1 MTDNIREFP
10 PELLTQSKKERLD
23 FFKDLNRTMMHRNL
37 KIAYDQIYFSVHEPA
52 GASIILVS
60 GPSGVGKTTLLRLL
74 QQRILEESFTKML
87 ADPGWIPIVCVEA
100 IAPGK
105 DTFRWKNFYQR
116 ALMAVDEPGI
126 DQKIN
131 YKLDGISR
139 EPDGKLSVRS
149 RATEDGLRLALEK
162 ALSYRRP
169 YIFVVDEFQDIAKMA
184 SQQVLESHLDT
195 VKSMVNCTKIP
206 WMGFGTYQLL
216 KFLELS
222 PQLSRRTK
230 IIHLQRYRI
239 EFDEDIKEFK
249 RTLLY
254 FQSRMP
260 LPQMPPLEQKYWE
273 FCYEQCIGCI
283 GTLKDWLTNALA
295 LALEEEATTLTLEH
309 LKQTARL
316 SSECFQMAQDA
327 IEGEERLADDE
338 KKSKELRELLG
349 LDKKNNKGSSGN
361 SQQQKDALQ
370 PQNQKKKKKD
380 VGKRNPQRDS
390 VGGVD

>member
-1 MTDNIREFP
+1 MGMTDNIREFS

-23 FFKDLNRTMMHRNL
+23 FFKDSNRTIMHRNL
-37 KIAYDQIYFSVHEPA
+37 KIAYDRTYSNVHEPA
-52 GASIILVS
+52 GASITLVM
-60 GPSGVGKTTLLRLL
+60 GPSGAGKTTLLRLL
-74 QQRILEESFTKML
+74 EKKILEESFTKMV

-116 ALMAVDEPGI
+116 TLMAVDEPAI

-139 EPDGKLSVRS
+139 EPDKKLSVHS
-149 RATEDGLRLALEK
+149 RATEDALRLALEK
-162 ALSYRRP
+162 ALSHRRP
-169 YIFVVDEFQDIAKMA
+169 HTLAVDEFQDIGKMA

-206 WMGFGTYQLL
+206 WTGFGTYQLL

-295 LALEEEATTLTLEH
+295 LALEEKATTLTLEH
-309 LKQTARL
+309 LTQTARL

-327 IEGEERLADDE
+327 IEGEERLADSE
-338 KKSKELRELLG
+338 KKRKELRELLG
-349 LDKKNNKGSSGN
+349 LDKKNNKGSGGH

-370 PQNQKKKKKD
+370 PQKQKKKV

>member
-1 MTDNIREFP
+1 
-10 PELLTQSKKERLD
+10 
-23 FFKDLNRTMMHRNL
+23 
-37 KIAYDQIYFSVHEPA
+37 
-52 GASIILVS
+52 
-60 GPSGVGKTTLLRLL
+60 
-74 QQRILEESFTKML
+74 ML

-100 IAPGK
+100 IAPGNVI
-105 DTFRWKNFYQR
+105 FRWKNFWWR
-116 ALMAVDEPGI
+116 MLMAVDEPGI

-139 EPDGKLSVRS
+139 DSDGKLSVRS
-149 RATEDGLRLALEK
+149 RATEDSLRLAVEK
-162 ALSYRRP
+162 ALSHRRP
-169 YIFVVDEFQDIAKMA
+169 YTLAVDEFQDIGKMA
-184 SQQVLESHLDT
+184 SRQVLESHLDT

-206 WMGFGTYQLL
+206 WTGFGTYQLL

-249 RTLLY
+249 RILSY
-254 FQSRMP
+254 FQRRMP
-260 LPQMPPLEQKYWE
+260 LPQMPPLEEKYWE

-309 LKQTARL
+309 LTKTARL

-327 IEGEERLADDE
+327 IEGEERLADN
-338 KKSKELRELLG
+338 KKKRQELRELLG
-349 LDKKNNKGSSGN
+349 LDKKNNKGSGGHN
-361 SQQQKDALQ
+361 QQQKNTFQA
-370 PQNQKKKKKD
+370 QNPKKKKKD
-380 VGKRNPQRDS
+380 VGKRNPQRDL

>member
-1 MTDNIREFP
+1 
-10 PELLTQSKKERLD
+10 
-23 FFKDLNRTMMHRNL
+23 
-37 KIAYDQIYFSVHEPA
+37 
-52 GASIILVS
+52 
-60 GPSGVGKTTLLRLL
+60 
-74 QQRILEESFTKML
+74 
-87 ADPGWIPIVCVEA
+87 
-100 IAPGK
+100 
-105 DTFRWKNFYQR
+105 
-116 ALMAVDEPGI
+116 
-126 DQKIN
+126 
-131 YKLDGISR
+131 
-139 EPDGKLSVRS
+139 
-149 RATEDGLRLALEK
+149 
-162 ALSYRRP
+162 
-169 YIFVVDEFQDIAKMA
+169 MA

-206 WMGFGTYQLL
+206 WMGFGTYELL

-260 LPQMPPLEQKYWE
+260 LPHMAPREQKYWE

-338 KKSKELRELLG
+338 KKCKELRELLG
-349 LDKKNNKGSSGN
+349 LEKKNNKGSGGH

-370 PQNQKKKKKD
+370 PQNQKKKKKV

>member
-10 PELLTQSKKERLD
+10 SELLTQSKKERLD
-23 FFKDLNRTMMHRNL
+23 FFKDSNRTIMHRNL
-37 KIAYDQIYFSVHEPA
+37 KLAYDQIHFSVHEPA

-60 GPSGVGKTTLLRLL
+60 GPSGVGKTTIKRLL
-74 QQRILEESFTKML
+74 QQRVLEESFTKML

-116 ALMAVDEPGI
+116 ALMAMDEPGI

-139 EPDGKLSVRS
+139 GLDGKLSVGA
-149 RATEDGLRLALEK
+149 RATEDGLRLGVEK

-169 YIFVVDEFQDIAKMA
+169 YIFVVDECQNIGKMA

-273 FCYEQCIGCI
+273 FCYMQCIGCI

-309 LKQTARL
+309 LTQTARL

-327 IEGEERLADDE
+327 IEGEERLADNG
-338 KKSKELRELLG
+338 KKRKELRELLG
-349 LDKKNNKGSSGN
+349 LDKKNNKGSGGN

-370 PQNQKKKKKD
+370 PQKQKKKV
-380 VGKRNPQRDS
+380 VGKRNPKRDL

>member
-23 FFKDLNRTMMHRNL
+23 FFKDSNRTIMHRNL
-37 KIAYDQIYFSVHEPA
+37 KLAYDQIHFSVHEPA

-116 ALMAVDEPGI
+116 TLMAVDEPGI
-126 DQKIN
+126 DQKIKYEGASIN
-131 YKLDGISR
+131 RNSDGRLIVQ
-139 EPDGKLSVRS
+139 K
-149 RATEDGLRLALEK
+149 ATEDALRLALEK
-162 ALSYRRP
+162 ALSHRRP
-169 YIFVVDEFQDIAKMA
+169 YTLAVDEFQDIGKMA

-206 WMGFGTYQLL
+206 WIGFGTYQLL

-295 LALEEEATTLTLEH
+295 IALEEEATTLTLEH
-309 LKQTARL
+309 LTQTARL

-338 KKSKELRELLG
+338 KKCKELRELLG
-349 LDKKNNKGSSGN
+349 LEKKNNKGSSGN

-370 PQNQKKKKKD
+370 PQNQKKKKKV
-380 VGKRNPQRDS
+380 VGKRNPKRDL

>member
-52 GASIILVS
+52 GASIILVL
-60 GPSGVGKTTLLRLL
+60 GPSGVGKTTLKRLL
-74 QQRILEESFTKML
+74 QQRILEESITKML

-116 ALMAVDEPGI
+116 TLMAVDEPGI
-126 DQKIN
+126 DQKIKYEGASIN
-131 YKLDGISR
+131 RNSDGRLIVQ
-139 EPDGKLSVRS
+139 K
-149 RATEDGLRLALEK
+149 ATEDALRLALEK
-162 ALSYRRP
+162 ALSHRRP
-169 YIFVVDEFQDIAKMA
+169 YILAVDEFQDIGKMA

-206 WMGFGTYQLL
+206 WIGFGTYQLL

-273 FCYEQCIGCI
+273 FCYEQSIGCI

-309 LKQTARL
+309 LTQTARL
-316 SSECFQMAQDA
+316 SSECFQMAKDA

-338 KKSKELRELLG
+338 KKCKELRELLG
-349 LDKKNNKGSSGN
+349 LEKKNNKGSGGN

-370 PQNQKKKKKD
+370 PQKQKKKV
-380 VGKRNPQRDS
+380 VGKRNPKRDL

>member
-1 MTDNIREFP
+1 MTDNIRNFP
-10 PELLTQSKKERLD
+10 PELLTQSNKERLD
-23 FFKDLNRTMMHRNL
+23 FFKDCDQTIMHRNL
-37 KIAYDQIYFSVHEPA
+37 KIAYDRTYSNIHEPA
-52 GASIILVS
+52 GASIILVI
-60 GPSGVGKTTLLRLL
+60 GPSGAGKTTLLRLL
-74 QQRILEESFTKML
+74 EKKILEESFTKMA

-116 ALMAVDEPGI
+116 TLMAVDEPGI
-126 DQKIN
+126 DQKIS
-131 YKLDGISR
+131 YEDASISR
-139 EPDGKLSVRS
+139 NSDGRLIVRK
-149 RATEDGLRLALEK
+149 ATEDALRLALEK
-162 ALSYRRP
+162 ALSHRRP
-169 YIFVVDEFQDIAKMA
+169 YTLAVDEFQDIGKMA
-184 SQQVLESHLDT
+184 SQQVLESHIDT

-206 WMGFGTYQLL
+206 WIGFGTYQLQ

-230 IIHLQRYRI
+230 IVHLQRYRI
-239 EFDEDIKEFK
+239 EIDEDIKEFK

-254 FQSRMP
+254 FQRRMP
-260 LPQMPPLEQKYWE
+260 LPQMPLLKEKYWE

-295 LALEEEATTLTLEH
+295 LALKEEATTLSLEH
-309 LKQTARL
+309 LTQTARL

-327 IEGEERLADDE
+327 IEGEERLADS
-338 KKSKELRELLG
+338 KQKRKELRELLG
-349 LDKKNNKGSSGN
+349 LDKKNNKGSGGN
-361 SQQQKDALQ
+361 GQQQKNAVQ
-370 PQNQKKKKKD
+370 PQKQKKKA